1 MLNERLAQLL
11 ARKLSGE
18 ATAIELEELHQYLQ
32 QHQDDQYFSE
42 LLSIYWNNHQHEK
55 DKKDSE
61 EILADQQFQVIL
73 DLAEEKA
80 NVITFDSTPRKKI
93 LSLRKFAVAAILMG
107 VIIAAYLLWI
117 RKPGD
122 QQLSIHPNLLYKQNE
137 VEAKAGAR
145 SHVLLPDGSQVW
157 LNSESKLIYAGVFS
171 DSTRE
176 VRLEG
181 EGYFEIVKDASHPFI
196 VHTDGIDVRVLG
208 TTFNLKSYPKDPTVE
223 AVLLRGMLEVTN
235 TTNPYS
241 PKVILRPHEKIV
253 FNKKNKESSNPGNT
267 EPGAAS
273 FSLIPSKEKAILL
286 IPKNVAD
293 SAIIETSWVYNKLI
307 FEGETFEELA
317 LKMERWFDVT
327 IEFKS
332 EKVKKYRLGGSFSN
346 QSIQQ
351 AMEALKLIASFD
363 YKIDGNNVEIYG
375 K

>member
-1 MLNERLAQLL
+1 MLNEQLAQLL

-18 ATAIELEELHQYLQ
+18 ATATELEELHQYLQ
-32 QHQDDQYFSE
+32 EHQDDQYFSE
-42 LLSIYWNNHQHEK
+42 LLSVYWNNHREGK

-61 EILADQQFQVIL
+61 DILSDQQFQLIL
-73 DLAEEKA
+73 DLAQEKPTIIA
-80 NVITFDSTPRKKI
+80 FDSTPPQKI
-93 LSLRKFAVAAILMG
+93 FSIRKFAVAAILTG
-107 VIIAAYLLWI
+107 AIVAAYLLWI
-117 RKPGD
+117 RKPAAE
-122 QQLSIHPNLLYKQNE
+122 QFVMHPNLLNRQNE

-181 EGYFEIVKDASHPFI
+181 EGYFDIVKDPSHPFI

-208 TTFNLKSYPKDPTVE
+208 TTFNLKSYPKESTVE

-235 TTNPYS
+235 TTNPSS

-253 FNKKNKESSNPGNT
+253 FNKLNKESSKPGNA
-267 EPGAAS
+267 ESGAAHY
-273 FSLIPSKEKAILL
+273 SLIPSKEKAISP

-351 AMEALKLIASFD
+351 AMDALKLIASFD
-363 YKIDGNNVEIYG
+363 YKIDKNRVEIYG